1 MRSLSLGA
9 IIIGAVTGV
18 LVAALVSALAW
29 ALLALAG
36 METPEDPALMAGI
49 VVGFSGAG
57 YAAGR
62 MSRPS
67 APHGLIAGLLMAVI
81 VGAVSIASGSPAP
94 PLVIVILVLLAAAL
108 GRIAGAIAGRR

>member
-18 LVAALVSALAW
+18 LVAALVSALMW
-29 ALLALAG
+29 GILLLTG
-36 METPEDPALMAGI
+36 IETPEDPALMAGI
-49 VVGFSGAG
+49 VLGFSGAG

-62 MSRPS
+62 MTRPS
-67 APHGLIAGLLMAVI
+67 APHGLLAGLLMAVI

-94 PLVIVILVLLAAAL
+94 PLVIVILVVLAAVL
-108 GRIAGAIAGRR
+108 GRSAGAFAGRR